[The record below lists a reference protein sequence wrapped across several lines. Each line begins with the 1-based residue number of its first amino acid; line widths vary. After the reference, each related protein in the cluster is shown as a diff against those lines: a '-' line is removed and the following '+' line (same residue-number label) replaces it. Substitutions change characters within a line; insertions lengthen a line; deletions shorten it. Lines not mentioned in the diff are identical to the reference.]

1 MQHNGGEYADVLRDA
16 QDLGYAELD
25 PTFDVGGIDAAHK
38 LALLSA
44 IAFGTQVNFDGI
56 YVRGIQDISLTD
68 IHFAQDLGY
77 AIKLLAFAQQ
87 SSNGVEQRVE
97 PCLIPYDSLLG
108 SLHGVTNAVVFNGDF
123 CQEISMTGPGAG
135 EGPTAS
141 AVVADIIDIAKG
153 ENVPV
158 FGQPAA
164 RLPHSG
170 KSSATSQ
177 PAEFYVRLLVK
188 DQAGVLAKIAEAFA
202 QQGVSLKNMH
212 QPAEENGQAIILIVT
227 HTVDATQLRK
237 SIETIAKLP
246 ECLDTPVTLRIQD

>member
-1 MQHNGGEYADVLRDA
+1 
-16 QDLGYAELD
+16 
-25 PTFDVGGIDAAHK
+25 
-38 LALLSA
+38 
-44 IAFGTQVNFDGI
+44 
-56 YVRGIQDISLTD
+56 
-68 IHFAQDLGY
+68 
-77 AIKLLAFAQQ
+77 
-87 SSNGVEQRVE
+87 
-97 PCLIPYDSLLG
+97 
-108 SLHGVTNAVVFNGDF
+108 
-123 CQEISMTGPGAG
+123 MTGPGAG